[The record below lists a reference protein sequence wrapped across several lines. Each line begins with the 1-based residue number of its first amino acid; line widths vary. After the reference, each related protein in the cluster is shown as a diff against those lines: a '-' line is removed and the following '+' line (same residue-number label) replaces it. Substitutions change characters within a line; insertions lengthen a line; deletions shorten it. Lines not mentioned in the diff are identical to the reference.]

1 VASRSAGTTRR
12 DFLKAGGLATGALVL
27 GFALPERGRA
37 AAAPATAT
45 GARTQV
51 NAYVKLGTDG
61 LVTMIVP
68 KAEMGQGVYTGY
80 AQILADELDVDWA
93 NVRVESA
100 PVDAVYN
107 APFAPIQFTGG
118 SMSVMTGFEVLRH
131 AGAAAR
137 AMLVAAAAAEL
148 GVPADGL
155 RTENGAVVDPATGRR
170 LAYGALA
177 PRAAQLTPPEK
188 PTPKPRSEWRYIGKP
203 MSRVDSREKS
213 DGSAVFGMDV
223 RLPGLHYAMIARPPV
238 FGAEVKSF
246 DAAAARRVRGVVD
259 VVQVPAGVAVVATN
273 TWAARTGRDALQVE
287 WTAGKAAGFSTAAI
301 ERRYAELARTPGT
314 VAREQGDVVKAAAG
328 ATRRLEADY
337 SAPYLA
343 HAPMEPLNCAVAFSD
358 AGCDIHVGTQFQSVD
373 RAVAAQVAGLPPE
386 KVRIHT
392 TFLGGGF
399 GRRANISSDFIREAV
414 AIAKAAKRP
423 VLTVWTREDDVRG
436 GYYRPYGHE
445 RLTAALGDDGLPVAM
460 TYTSVVQSLLKGTLF
475 EAMMVDKKTGLDA
488 TTHEGAID
496 GYAIPNFR
504 VDVHDPAQPV
514 PVLWWRSVGHTHS
527 GFAMES
533 FIDECAHAAG
543 RDPVAY
549 RLALLKDDPRHVAA
563 LKLAAEKAGWGTP
576 LPPGRARGVAVH
588 ESFGSVVAEVA
599 EVSLQDGRP
608 HVHRVVAAIHC
619 GTAVNPALIAHQ
631 LESAV
636 TFGLSAALDEE
647 ITIDDG
653 RVRESNFNDYPMMRM
668 REMPLVEAHV
678 VPSDAP
684 PTGVGEPGT
693 PPIAPAVANAL
704 FALTG
709 VRARKL
715 PLKHTEFAKK
725 ASRLS

>member
-1 VASRSAGTTRR
+1 VAPRTAGTTRR
-12 DFLKAGGLATGALVL
+12 DFLKAGGLATGSLVL

-37 AAAPATAT
+37 AAAAKRAAGP
-45 GARTQV
+45 TQV
-51 NAYVKLGTDG
+51 NAFVKIGADG
-61 LVTMIVP
+61 LVTMIVS

-100 PVDAVYN
+100 PVAAVYN
-107 APFAPIQFTGG
+107 VPFAPVQFTGG
-118 SMSVMTGFEVLRH
+118 SMSVMTGFEVLRN
-131 AGAAAR
+131 AGASAR

-148 GVPADGL
+148 GVPAEGL
-155 RTENGAVVDPATGRR
+155 RTEGGAVVDPASGRR
-170 LAYGALA
+170 LAYGVLA
-177 PRAAQLTPPEK
+177 ARAATLAPPEK
-188 PTPKPRSEWRYIGKP
+188 PAPKPRSEWRFIGKSMP
-203 MSRVDSREKS
+203 RVDSREKC
-213 DGSAVFGMDV
+213 DGTATFGVDV

-246 DAAAARRVRGVVD
+246 DAATARRIRGVVD
-259 VVQVPAGVAVVATN
+259 VVQVPAGIAVVATN
-273 TWAARTGRDALQVE
+273 TWAARAGRDALQVE
-287 WTAGKAAGFSTAAI
+287 WTAGAAAGFSTAALAQ
-301 ERRYAELARTPGT
+301 RYAELARTPG
-314 VAREQGDVVKAAAG
+314 VVVRAQGDVAQTAAG
-328 ATRRLEADY
+328 AQRRLEADY

-343 HAPMEPLNCAVAFSD
+343 HAPMEPLNCAVAFGPD
-358 AGCDIHVGTQFQSVD
+358 GCDLYVGTQFQSVD

-386 KVRIHT
+386 QVRIHT
-392 TFLGGGF
+392 LFLGGGF
-399 GRRANISSDFIREAV
+399 GRRANVQSDFIREAV
-414 AIAKAAKRP
+414 AVAKAAKRP
-423 VLTVWTREDDVRG
+423 VLTVWSREDDVRG

-445 RLTAALGDDGLPVAM
+445 RLTAALGADGLPVAM

-475 EAMMVDKKTGLDA
+475 ESMLVDPKTGIDG
-488 TTHEGAID
+488 TTHEGAIH
-496 GYAIPNFR
+496 GYAIPNLR
-504 VDVHDPAQPV
+504 IDVHQMAQPV

-527 GFAMES
+527 AFAMES

-549 RLALLKDDPRHVAA
+549 RLALLQGHPRHVAA
-563 LKLAAEKAGWGTP
+563 LRLAAEKAGWGTP
-576 LPPGRARGVAVH
+576 LPAGRARGVAVH

-608 HVHRVVAAIHC
+608 RVHRVVAAIDC
-619 GTAVNPALIAHQ
+619 GTAVNPALVAHQ

-636 TFGLSAALDEE
+636 TYGLSAALAEE
-647 ITIDDG
+647 ITLADG
-653 RVRESNFNDYPMMRM
+653 RVQQSNFNDYRALRM
-668 REMPLVEAHV
+668 DQMPLVEAHI

-709 VRARKL
+709 VRARRL
-715 PLKHTEFAKK
+715 PLKHTDFARP
-725 ASRLS
+725 A